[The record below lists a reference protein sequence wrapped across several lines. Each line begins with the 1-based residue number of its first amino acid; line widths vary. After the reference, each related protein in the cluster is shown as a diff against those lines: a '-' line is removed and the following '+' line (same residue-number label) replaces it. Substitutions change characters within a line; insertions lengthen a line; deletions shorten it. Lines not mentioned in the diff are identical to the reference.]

1 MKWISNIPTS
11 VARLNVYLVHRN
23 NDERVFL
30 IRKPSSIFN
39 NKKKRKIERIRIP
52 RPLPNRSH
60 DHSSRRVS
68 NGGCIQWAIT
78 RRSRK
83 ARRKI
88 TWNVLATRH
97 ATQRWPR
104 GSLRI
109 RGAEYRRPCR
119 MIITAKES
127 TGRERRERNSSREI
141 TGCPEVRGFP
151 RNPIST
157 TNKN

>member
-1 MKWISNIPTS
+1 MTHNEAFEESTAENYVKR
-11 VARLNVYLVHRN
+11 VGDAARDTTL
-23 NDERVFL
+23 
-30 IRKPSSIFN
+30 
-39 NKKKRKIERIRIP
+39 
-52 RPLPNRSH
+52 
-60 DHSSRRVS
+60 
-68 NGGCIQWAIT
+68 
-78 RRSRK
+78 
-83 ARRKI
+83 
-88 TWNVLATRH
+88 
-97 ATQRWPR
+97 PR